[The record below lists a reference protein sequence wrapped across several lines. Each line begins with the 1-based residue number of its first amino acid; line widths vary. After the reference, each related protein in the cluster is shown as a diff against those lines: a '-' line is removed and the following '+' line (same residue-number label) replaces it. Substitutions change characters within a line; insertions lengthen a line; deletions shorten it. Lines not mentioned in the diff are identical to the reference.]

1 MNSKNSK
8 TRAPAKSPA
17 KSSTPNHNNHVV
29 VPPSP
34 RHAPSTN
41 PGGKNIKVPSEQNI
55 VVVAPPSPQPT
66 NAAPIP
72 KKVLKVGKE
81 GLQIQSG
88 KEKISSS
95 QEKSN
100 SEKKRGKTN
109 CIQLTIVGP
118 KKAASE
124 LEQQQLSAP
133 GKPGRPRGVVGKPG

>member
-8 TRAPAKSPA
+8 TRATAKSPA
-17 KSSTPNHNNHVV
+17 KSSTPNNNTV

-66 NAAPIP
+66 TTAPIP

-100 SEKKRGKTN
+100 SEKKRGKN
-109 CIQLTIVGP
+109 TIHF
-118 KKAASE
+118 
-124 LEQQQLSAP
+124 LIIL
-133 GKPGRPRGVVGKPG
+133 